1 MRSRVAELIKEKMDE
16 IDENER
22 SDDELKRETD
32 DIMAFDILKSIRR
45 IEIIN
50 GESRGYNP
58 DVLLLRLYIDNG
70 EREFVC
76 TSPLWKPRDLTTK
89 SLGDQFMN
97 ILIGVDSILKEQREW
112 KGE

>member
-1 MRSRVAELIKEKMDE
+1 MRNRMAELIKEELDE
-16 IDENER
+16 LDKRN
-22 SDDELKRETD
+22 DAELKRATED
-32 DIMAFDILKSIRR
+32 LMAFDILKSIRR

-50 GESRGYNP
+50 GEQRGYNP

-97 ILIGVDSILKEQREW
+97 ILIDVDSMLKEQREQ